1 MRFPSVNFLGTICNF
16 KIQYSS
22 ALYLT
27 ETYNLRGV
35 PLVSEEVMLSNYIVT
50 AIQLKAADIYLK
62 AHGKD
67 REDERKRE

>member
-1 MRFPSVNFLGTICNF
+1 L
-16 KIQYSS
+16 
-22 ALYLT
+22 
-27 ETYNLRGV
+27 LRRK
-35 PLVSEEVMLSNYIVT
+35 PEEVMLLNYIVT